1 MNTRV
6 AQQIIMGYIR
16 AIQKARS
23 NALEAC
29 DESRPVAA
37 SLDPVLFSADTDRLL
52 EALAA
57 AHDHP
62 SPTDPMNL
70 SQMVQKTQD
79 GSPSLQITAAV
90 QIDQRLNFIDCPA
103 DALRAVMS

>member
-1 MNTRV
+1 MNTLV

-29 DESRPVAA
+29 GESRPVAA
-37 SLDPVLFSADTDRLL
+37 SLDPVLFSGDADRLL
-52 EALAA
+52 EALAD

-70 SQMVQKTQD
+70 S
-79 GSPSLQITAAV
+79 
-90 QIDQRLNFIDCPA
+90 
-103 DALRAVMS
+103 

>member
-62 SPTDPMNL
+62 SPTDSMNL
-70 SQMVQKTQD
+70 SQMMQKGT
-79 GSPSLQITAAV
+79 
-90 QIDQRLNFIDCPA
+90 IDVSDNPQVKDQKS
-103 DALRAVMS
+103 MSYLPGRMGA